1 VKRFTSFEEIEIL
14 CEAMIKDFFRS
25 KHYTNVLCVDI
36 ETFVRDYLGMPIVYE
51 SFAEPDPGRVG
62 FYADGVR
69 PLMVKRADKTE
80 EIVYPAR
87 TVVID
92 KFLQSPQESAR
103 KRFTIAHEGAHDV
116 LERHGTGQMNA
127 VAAFHSE
134 YDPDMTYSGDML
146 REMLSMNECCTNRA
160 GACLLMPGFLV
171 NRVMKRY
178 NAENGVVMYQTDEGV
193 VLSKDQR
200 VLIQK
205 MANTMGASYTAFY
218 YRLQELGRF
227 DIRPMEEYLHAGLC
241 YGGLEPCRQ

>member
-1 VKRFTSFEEIEIL
+1 MKRFTSFEEIEIL

-36 ETFVRDYLGMPIVYE
+36 ETFVSEYLGIPIVYE
-51 SFAEPDPGRVG
+51 NFAEPDPGRVG
-62 FYADGVR
+62 FYADGAR
-69 PLMVKRADKTE
+69 PLLVRQGNMTK

-103 KRFTIAHEGAHDV
+103 KRFTIAHEGAHDI
-116 LERHGTGQMNA
+116 LERHGQGQMNP

-160 GACLLMPGFLV
+160 GACLLMPKFLV
-171 NRVMKRY
+171 ERVLKRH
-178 NAENGVVMYQTDEGV
+178 NEERKVVMYQTEDGAV
-193 VLSKDQR
+193 MSKDQR
-200 VLIQK
+200 ILIQK

-218 YRLQELGRF
+218 YRLQELDKF
-227 DIRPMEEYLHAGLC
+227 EVRPVEEYLHTGLC
-241 YGGLEPCRQ
+241 YGGAEPCRQ